1 MADSRFNLK
10 LSPEYQ
16 KRMKIIRNHLAVRY
30 SIATLSLP
38 RAAEMCIEAMEQSL
52 GITPPAT
59 QDKENK

>member
-1 MADSRFNLK
+1 MTDSRYNLK
-10 LSPEYQ
+10 LSPAYYN
-16 KRMKIIRNHLAVRY
+16 RIRIIRNHLAARN

-59 QDKENK
+59 DKENK